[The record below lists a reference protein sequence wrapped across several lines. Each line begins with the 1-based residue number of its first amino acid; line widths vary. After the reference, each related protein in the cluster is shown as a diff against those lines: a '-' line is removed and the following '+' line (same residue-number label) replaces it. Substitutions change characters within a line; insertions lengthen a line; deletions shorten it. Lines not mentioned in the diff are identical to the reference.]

1 MATLKER
8 NYKEKMGKTFELI
21 TDNALKT
28 LDSYYDECHVCNE
41 IEIDLYKYQGIL
53 ELENG
58 EIYDDIE
65 AVCLNCILTK
75 KLKHSCD
82 FEYIKTIENYFT
94 TSNLTVDEQQIIKGL
109 LIEKYQRTPNIPT
122 FMQYEDRPLCCNDI
136 TEFVGHPTDKEELYK
151 MTEYTIYWEKQ
162 IKEKSELYDFRK
174 YGNPES
180 LNDVASFKCTHCDK
194 QYFTF
199 QFT

>member
-1 MATLKER
+1 LK
-8 NYKEKMGKTFELI
+8 
-21 TDNALKT
+21 
-28 LDSYYDECHVCNE
+28 
-41 IEIDLYKYQGIL
+41 
-53 ELENG
+53 LENG
-58 EIYDDIE
+58 EIDDDIY
-65 AVCLNCILTK
+65 AVCADCILTK
-75 KLKHSCD
+75 KLSHIDD

-94 TSNLTVDEQQIIKGL
+94 SSNLTFDKQQVRKNL
-109 LIEKYQRTPNIPT
+109 LIEKYQKTPNVPT

-136 TEFVGHPTDKEELYK
+136 TEFVGHPTDKDELYK
-151 MTEYTIYWEKQ
+151 MTENVIYWGKK

-180 LNDVASFKCTHCDK
+180 FNDVASFRCRQCNK

>member
-1 MATLKER
+1 
-8 NYKEKMGKTFELI
+8 MGQLFELI
-21 TDNALKT
+21 ADNALEK
-28 LDSYYDECHVCNE
+28 LDNYYNECHVCNE
-41 IEIDLYKYQGIL
+41 TNIYLYKYQGEL
-53 ELENG
+53 QLENG
-58 EIYDDIE
+58 EIDDDIY
-65 AVCLNCILTK
+65 AVCADCIFTK
-75 KLKHSCD
+75 KLSHSYD

-94 TSNLTVDEQQIIKGL
+94 SSNLAFDERQARKNL
-109 LIEKYQRTPNIPT
+109 LIEKYQKTPNIPT

-136 TEFVGHPTDKEELYK
+136 TEFVGHPTDKDELYK
-151 MTEYTIYWEKQ
+151 MTENVIYWEKK

-180 LNDVASFKCTHCDK
+180 FNDVASFRCRQCNK